1 MEFTQNLG
9 YTYGSRVIEP
19 VDLLFSEY
27 YFYLAAFIGNIDREN
42 VFENPDDLFPSIYQL
57 G

>member
-1 MEFTQNLG
+1 MG